1 MLRQTR
7 LRRRMNHSHPFIIHA
22 LTHRTGTRRQK
33 EPPTHAVQRRL
44 HALGSRRFHPD
55 AAEHGSPERP
65 DTAALSYRTLSWAHP
80 TGPCSP
86 SPSRT
91 PLSCRCTLRSCT
103 RTSGVP
109 HIWWLRQKKQTNR
122 KQSGFQDGGNLIYD
136 LKKEFEQTY

>member
-7 LRRRMNHSHPFIIHA
+7 LRRRLNHSHPFIIHA
-22 LTHRTGTRRQK
+22 LTHRRGKRRK
-33 EPPTHAVQRRL
+33 EPPTHAVQHRL
-44 HALGSRRFHPD
+44 PAPGSRSFHLD
-55 AAEHGSPERP
+55 AEHGSPERP
-65 DTAALSYRTLSWAHP
+65 DTGALSYRTLSWARP
-80 TGPCSP
+80 IGPCSP

-109 HIWWLRQKKQTNR
+109 HIWWLRQKKN
-122 KQSGFQDGGNLIYD
+122 KQGTFGIQDGGNLIYN

>member
-22 LTHRTGTRRQK
+22 LTHRTGKRQK
-33 EPPTHAVQRRL
+33 EPPTHADYRCL
-44 HALGSRRFHPD
+44 HALGNWSFHRD
-55 AAEHGSPERP
+55 AEHGIPERP
-65 DTAALSYRTLSWAHP
+65 DTGALSYRTLSWAHP
-80 TGPCSP
+80 IGPCSP

-91 PLSCRCTLRSCT
+91 PLCCRCTLRSCT

-109 HIWWLRQKKQTNR
+109 HIWWLWQEKNKQETIR
-122 KQSGFQDGGNLIYD
+122 IQDGGNLIYN